1 MQKKNKVLLFIFSL
15 IPGAAHMYM
24 GLMKRGIVIM
34 GLFMAIIGLSL
45 VTFTDV
51 LLLILPLVW
60 CYSFFDAWNKYN
72 LPEETFEKIHDDFF
86 FIMNAVPENIKN
98 DPRLKKISSKG
109 LFRGLGIVL
118 IFIGAYMII
127 NKIILDL
134 VNYFVN
140 YSVIIEIINPVLRRI
155 PQIAIAIL
163 LIFIGVKLIS
173 NKKKQLESENEG
185 SDGEDE

>member
-15 IPGAAHMYM
+15 IPGTAHMYM
-24 GLMKRGIVIM
+24 GLMKRGITIM
-34 GLFMAIIGLSL
+34 GLFIAIIGLSL
-45 VTFTDV
+45 ATYTDV

-60 CYSFFDAWNKYN
+60 CYSFFDSWNKYN
-72 LPEETFEKIHDDFF
+72 LPEEKFVKIQDGFF
-86 FIMNAVPENIKN
+86 FIMNEVPENIKN

-109 LFRGLGIVL
+109 LFKGLGIVL

-127 NKIILDL
+127 NKIILGL
-134 VNYFVN
+134 VNHFVN
-140 YSVIIEIINPVLRRI
+140 YSVIIEIINLVLRRI

-173 NKKKQLESENEG
+173 NKKKQLESENED